1 MYKKVSVLLS
11 VGLLLGGCTKTIQ
24 INNRTATTAT
34 PNTYPSSPSN
44 YPSNYPSSGVIHEEV
59 VSYEPT
65 TPPVQENSRVNY
77 PTYPEPVREA
87 EVSTQPVLHARADKI
102 NIRPLDASDMLME
115 GVNVML
121 LDVRMPEEI
130 KTDGKIANSLLIPLD
145 SLSHNLNRLDK
156 SKEIIVY
163 CHTGNRSIEAVKF
176 LRSRGFNA
184 INMLGGIEAWKR
196 KHLNVVR

>member
-34 PNTYPSSPSN
+34 PNTY
-44 YPSNYPSSGVIHEEV
+44 
-59 VSYEPT
+59 
-65 TPPVQENSRVNY
+65 PPVQENSRVNY